1 MNIIIEPKKA
11 ATYLGAIIAFL
22 IAAYIAGFISRY
34 FLGHDYV
41 FGLVPLFD
49 LDVEGNIPSLFS
61 SVSILLCSGLLY
73 IIGTAH
79 MKDGNKESY
88 YWMGLAAIFLFLAL
102 DEGATIHE
110 RLIGPMKEIMEDTGY
125 PYLTW
130 VVPYI
135 IFSTGIGLIYLR
147 FLLNLQK
154 RFRILIIISG
164 IIYIIGALGFEPITP
179 YYYEISHKKDIIF
192 STIIMVEESFEMI
205 GILLFIYTLL
215 SYISLKFD
223 KLCIRFNAGNSH

>member
-1 MNIIIEPKKA
+1 MNISIEPKKA
-11 ATYLGAIIAFL
+11 ATYLGTIIAFL
-22 IAAYIAGFISRY
+22 IAAYIAGYISRC

-79 MKDGNKESY
+79 MKDNNKESY
-88 YWMGLAAIFLFLAL
+88 YWKGLAAIFLFLAL
-102 DEGATIHE
+102 DEGAAIHE
-110 RLIGPMKEIMEDTGY
+110 RLVGPMKEIMKGTGY
-125 PYLTW
+125 PYFTW
-130 VVPYI
+130 VIPYL
-135 IFSTGIGLIYLR
+135 IFSTGIGLIYMR
-147 FLLNLQK
+147 FLLNLPNK
-154 RFRILIIISG
+154 YRLLIIISG

-179 YYYEISHKKDIIF
+179 YYYEVYHKKDIIF

-215 SYISLKFD
+215 SYISLEFD
-223 KLCIRFNAGNSH
+223 ELSIRFNAGNSH

>member
-1 MNIIIEPKKA
+1 MNIIFEPKKA

-110 RLIGPMKEIMEDTGY
+110 RLIGPMKGIMEDTGY

-147 FLLNLQK
+147 
-154 RFRILIIISG
+154 S
-164 IIYIIGALGFEPITP
+164 
-179 YYYEISHKKDIIF
+179 
-192 STIIMVEESFEMI
+192 
-205 GILLFIYTLL
+205 LL
-215 SYISLKFD
+215 SQ
-223 KLCIRFNAGNSH
+223 R